1 MGTKRTCRSNGMM
14 AGQSG
19 GDDVQTL
26 ENTMERVTTKQ
37 AAKELNMDVEAVTY
51 LMRNNRLPIGY
62 VIKKEGKTRHAY
74 YIYRGLLDTYKRQMQ
89 GG

>member
-1 MGTKRTCRSNGMM
+1 M
-14 AGQSG
+14 
-19 GDDVQTL
+19 QTL

-62 VIKKEGKTRHAY
+62 VIKKEGKTRHAH